1 MSDTVLTRILI
12 ILFMTELPNKIDKSD
27 LADKPRVVFNGII
40 EEIDTEEKAQK
51 AIETLS
57 KESVVGFDTET
68 RPSFTRGVAHKI
80 ALLQLST
87 ENYGYLFRLNK
98 MGIPDCVADFL
109 SNPDIK
115 KVGISIKDDFHSLS
129 SRRKFTPAGFV
140 ELQEL
145 CGEMGIE
152 EKGLQKLY
160 CLLFKER
167 ISKNQQLSNWEIDS
181 LTESQRQYA
190 AIDAWACLRIYH
202 YISEL
207 KQSGDYRI
215 IRKYA
220 EECNTEER

>member
-1 MSDTVLTRILI
+1 MLTWILTVVYMI
-12 ILFMTELPNKIDKSD
+12 ELPNKIEKSE
-27 LADKPRVVFNGII
+27 LADKPRVVFDGII
-40 EEIDTEEKAQK
+40 EEIDTEEKALK

-68 RPSFTRGVAHKI
+68 RPSFVKGVSHKI

-87 ENYGYLFRLNK
+87 QKHGYLFRLNK
-98 MGIPDCVADFL
+98 IGIPDCVADFL
-109 SNPDIK
+109 ANPDII
-115 KVGISIKDDFHSLS
+115 KVGISIKDDFHSLA

-145 CGEMGIE
+145 CGGMGIE

-160 CLLFKER
+160 GLLFRER

-181 LTESQRQYA
+181 LTENQRQYA
-190 AIDAWACLRIYH
+190 TIDAWACLRIYH

-207 KQSGDYRI
+207 KRTGDYRI
-215 IRKYA
+215 IRKDA

>member
-1 MSDTVLTRILI
+1 
-12 ILFMTELPNKIDKSD
+12 MTELPNKINKSD
-27 LADKPRVVFNGII
+27 LADKPRVVFDGII

-98 MGIPDCVADFL
+98 IGIPDCVADFL
-109 SNPDIK
+109 SNPDII
-115 KVGISIKDDFHSLS
+115 KVGISIKDDFHSLA
-129 SRRKFTPAGFV
+129 SRRKFTPAGIV
-140 ELQEL
+140 ELQDL

-160 CLLFKER
+160 CLLFNER

-190 AIDAWACLRIYH
+190 AIDAWACLRIFRYV
-202 YISEL
+202 SEL
-207 KQSGDYRI
+207 KESGDYRI

-220 EECNTEER
+220 EESNTEER

>member
-1 MSDTVLTRILI
+1 MI
-12 ILFMTELPNKIDKSD
+12 ELPNKIEKSF
-27 LADKPRVVFNGII
+27 LADKPKVVFDGII

-57 KESVVGFDTET
+57 KEKVVGFDTET

-87 ENYGYLFRLNK
+87 QDHGYLFRLNK
-98 MGIPDCVADFL
+98 TGIPDCVADFL
-109 SNPDIK
+109 SNPDII
-115 KVGISIKDDFHSLS
+115 KVGISIKDDFHQMA
-129 SRRKFTPAGFV
+129 SRRQFTPAGFV
-140 ELQEL
+140 ELQEY

-160 CLLFKER
+160 GLLFKER

-190 AIDAWACLRIYH
+190 AIDAWACLRIYK
-202 YISEL
+202 YVSEL
-207 KQSGDYRI
+207 KRTGQYSI
-215 IRKYA
+215 IREDA
-220 EECNTEER
+220 EECNTEKR

>member
-1 MSDTVLTRILI
+1 MI
-12 ILFMTELPNKIDKSD
+12 ELPNKIEKSD
-27 LADKPRVVFNGII
+27 LVDKPRVVFDGII

-51 AIETLS
+51 AIEILS
-57 KESVVGFDTET
+57 KETVVGFDTET
-68 RPSFTRGVAHKI
+68 RPSFTKGVAHKI

-87 ENYGYLFRLNK
+87 DKYGYLFRLNK
-98 MGIPDCVADFL
+98 IGIPDCVVEFL
-109 SNPDIK
+109 VNPNIK

-129 SRRKFTPAGFV
+129 TRREFKPAGFV

-160 CLLFKER
+160 CLLFNER

-190 AIDAWACLRIYH
+190 TIDAWACLRIFH
-202 YISEL
+202 YISEM
-207 KQSGDYRI
+207 KQTGEYRI

>member
-1 MSDTVLTRILI
+1 MI
-12 ILFMTELPNKIDKSD
+12 ELPNKIEKSD
-27 LADKPRVVFNGII
+27 LVDKPRVVFDGII

-51 AIETLS
+51 AIEILS
-57 KESVVGFDTET
+57 KETVVGFDTET
-68 RPSFTRGVAHKI
+68 RPSFTKGVAHKI

-87 ENYGYLFRLNK
+87 DKYGYLFRLNK
-98 MGIPDCVADFL
+98 IGIPDCVVEFL
-109 SNPDIK
+109 VNPNIK

-129 SRRKFTPAGFV
+129 TRREFKPAGFV

-160 CLLFKER
+160 CLLFNER

-190 AIDAWACLRIYH
+190 TIDAWACLRIFH

-207 KQSGDYRI
+207 KQNGEYRI

>member
-1 MSDTVLTRILI
+1 MI
-12 ILFMTELPNKIDKSD
+12 ELPDKIDKSY
-27 LADKPRVVFNGII
+27 LADKPRVVFDGII
-40 EEIDTEEKAQK
+40 DEIDTEERARM

-68 RPSFTRGVAHKI
+68 RPSFTKGVSHKI

-87 ENYGYLFRLNK
+87 AGHGFLFRLNK
-98 MGIPDCVADFL
+98 IGIPDCVAGFL
-109 SNPDIK
+109 CNPAVK

-129 SRRKFTPAGFV
+129 SRRELNPAGFV

-160 CLLFKER
+160 CLLFNER
-167 ISKNQQLSNWEIDS
+167 ISKNQQLSNWEIDT

-190 AIDAWACLRIYH
+190 AIDAWACLRIYN
-202 YISEL
+202 YVLEL
-207 KQSGDYRI
+207 KKTGQYRI
-215 IRKYA
+215 IKRYA
-220 EECNTEER
+220 EESDTEER

>member
-1 MSDTVLTRILI
+1 MI
-12 ILFMTELPNKIDKSD
+12 ELPNKIEKLD
-27 LADKPRVVFNGII
+27 LVDKPRVVFDGII

-51 AIETLS
+51 AIEILS
-57 KESVVGFDTET
+57 KETVVGFDTET
-68 RPSFTRGVAHKI
+68 RPSFTKGVAHKI

-87 ENYGYLFRLNK
+87 DKYGYLFRLNK
-98 MGIPDCVADFL
+98 IGIPDCVVEFL
-109 SNPDIK
+109 VNPNIK

-129 SRRKFTPAGFV
+129 TRREFKPAGFV

-160 CLLFKER
+160 CLLFNER

-190 AIDAWACLRIYH
+190 TIDAWACLRIFY

-207 KQSGDYRI
+207 KQNGEYRI

>member
-1 MSDTVLTRILI
+1 MI
-12 ILFMTELPNKIDKSD
+12 ELPNKIEKSY
-27 LADKPRVVFNGII
+27 LADKPKVVFDGII

-57 KESVVGFDTET
+57 KEKEVGFDTET

-87 ENYGYLFRLNK
+87 EKYCYLFRLNK
-98 MGIPDCVADFL
+98 IGIPDCVAEFL
-109 SNPDIK
+109 SNPDII
-115 KVGISIKDDFHSLS
+115 KVGISIKDDFHQMA

-140 ELQEL
+140 ELQDL
-145 CGEMGIE
+145 CGGMGIE

-160 CLLFKER
+160 CLLFNEK

-190 AIDAWACLRIYH
+190 AIDAWTCLRIFR

-207 KQSGDYRI
+207 KRTGDYRI
-215 IRKYA
+215 IRKDA
-220 EECNTEER
+220 EECNTEKG

>member
-1 MSDTVLTRILI
+1 MI
-12 ILFMTELPNKIDKSD
+12 ELPNKIEKSE
-27 LADKPRVVFNGII
+27 LADKPKVAFNGII
-40 EEIDTEEKAQK
+40 EEIDTEEKAKK
-51 AIETLS
+51 AIEILS
-57 KESVVGFDTET
+57 KETIVGFDTET
-68 RPSFTRGVAHKI
+68 RPSFTRGIKHKI

-87 ENYGYLFRLNK
+87 DRYGYLFRLNK
-98 MGIPDCVADFL
+98 IGIPDCVAEFL
-109 SNPDIK
+109 SNPNII
-115 KVGISIKDDFHSLS
+115 KVGISIKDDFNSLS
-129 SRRKFTPAGFV
+129 SRRAFNPAGFV
-140 ELQEL
+140 ELQDF

-160 CLLFKER
+160 GLLFKER

-190 AIDAWACLRIYH
+190 AIDAWACLKIYH

-215 IRKYA
+215 IRKDA

>member
-1 MSDTVLTRILI
+1 MI
-12 ILFMTELPNKIDKSD
+12 ELPNKIEKSE
-27 LADKPRVVFNGII
+27 LADKPKVAFNGII

-51 AIETLS
+51 AIEILS
-57 KESVVGFDTET
+57 KETVVGFDTET
-68 RPSFTRGVAHKI
+68 RPSFTKGVKHKI

-87 ENYGYLFRLNK
+87 DSYGYLFRLNK
-98 MGIPDCVADFL
+98 IGVPDCVAGFL
-109 SNPDIK
+109 SDPNIK

-129 SRRKFTPAGFV
+129 SRRDLKPAGFV
-140 ELQEL
+140 ELQDL

-160 CLLFKER
+160 GLLFKER

-190 AIDAWACLRIYH
+190 AIDAWACLRIYR

-207 KQSGDYRI
+207 KQTGGYRI